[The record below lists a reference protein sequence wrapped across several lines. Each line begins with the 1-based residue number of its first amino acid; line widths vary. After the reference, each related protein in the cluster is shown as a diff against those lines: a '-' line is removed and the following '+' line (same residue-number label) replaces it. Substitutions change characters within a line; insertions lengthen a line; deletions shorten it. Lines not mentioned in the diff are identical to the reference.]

1 MLRFD
6 GFGFLTST
14 GPGHCEPRVLNRH
27 SIVFIGWPYGRQDAG
42 KTVNSIISE
51 PTWAGCD
58 STPTRF
64 RTKDW
69 PFTSPSG

>member
-27 SIVFIGWPYGRQDAG
+27 SIVVIGWQYGRQDAG
-42 KTVNSIISE
+42 NTVNSIISE

-58 STPTRF
+58 STPTRC
-64 RTKDW
+64 RAKGLAIHK
-69 PFTSPSG
+69 P